1 MRTGKDEEAVD
12 AAATGLVRKDSKQV
26 DEEDTDIKDTDEAPK
41 SARSQASAGRISLSS
56 AFR

>member
-1 MRTGKDEEAVD
+1 MRTGKDGDPVD

-26 DEEDTDIKDTDEAPK
+26 DEEDADIKDTDEAPK
-41 SARSQASAGRISLSS
+41 SARSQASAGHRSLSS